1 MEKIIIFLFGLAWGS
16 FLNVVIYRLPR
27 GKSIV
32 WPPSSCPH
40 CGRRIRWFDNIPIV
54 SFFWL
59 KGKCRFC
66 RQPISWVYPLVE
78 TLTAALFLLL
88 SYRFDLS
95 FSFFAAAIFTT
106 ALIILGFIDLSHQ
119 VLPDEITVPLFLL
132 SVVYS
137 LFRPGF
143 GLREALLGAIVGSG
157 FLFVVYAGYFWL
169 RKKEGLGIGDITM
182 MLGVGAFLGWRA
194 TILTLILASFAGA
207 LVGIT
212 LLARSKKNLQFALPF
227 GSFLAPAAFVS
238 FLWGNTIIS
247 WYLSLFSL
255 PS

>member
-27 GKSIV
+27 GKSLIY
-32 WPPSSCPH
+32 PPSSCPH
-40 CGRRIRWFDNIPIV
+40 CGQRIRWFDNIPII
-54 SFFWL
+54 SFLWL

-66 RQPISWVYPLVE
+66 QRPISWVYPLVE
-78 TLTAALFLLL
+78 ALTAGLFLLL
-88 SYRFDLS
+88 NYYFGLS
-95 FSFFAAAIFTT
+95 FSFFAAATFTT
-106 ALIILGFIDLSHQ
+106 ALIILGFIDFFHQ
-119 VLPDEITVPLFLL
+119 LLPHEITLPLFIL
-132 SVVYS
+132 SVIYS
-137 LFRPGF
+137 LFRSGF
-143 GLREALLGAIVGSG
+143 GLRQALLGAAVGGG

-169 RKKEGLGIGDITM
+169 RKKEGLGIGDIMM
-182 MLGVGAFLGWRA
+182 MLAVGAFLGWRA

-212 LLARSKKNLQFALPF
+212 LLLMRKRNLQFALPF

-238 FLWGNTIIS
+238 FLWGNAIIS
-247 WYLSLFSL
+247 WYLGLFSL